1 MNELVKTENLGPV
14 AVEPAGF
21 KLGQWVGR
29 REAFGLIAGRCS
41 AAEIEAIR
49 QIRDENLYR
58 DLHCNWD
65 ECCTRYLHASRRSV
79 DRELGYLHKYGPA
92 FFTVRQLTHITVKE
106 YESIA
111 GHITEHGVN
120 LDGSL
125 VAVHVDNSDQLAAAV
140 EELLKRAEP
149 RQPKPPPKPPP
160 EPLAIDAV
168 LKRCRTVAEQL
179 QSLNGNLD
187 IAQRLELA
195 NAVAE
200 IRAAAAGLGAAIW
213 DRR

>member
-1 MNELVKTENLGPV
+1 MNELVKTENQVPD

-21 KLGQWVGR
+21 KLGRRLGR

-49 QIRDENLYR
+49 QIRDENLYQ

-65 ECCTRYLHASRRSV
+65 ECCTRHLHASRRSV
-79 DRELGYLHKYGPA
+79 ERELGYLHKYGPA

-111 GHITEHGVN
+111 GHITDQGVN
-120 LDGSL
+120 LDGAL
-125 VAVHVDNSDQLAAAV
+125 VSVHVDNSNQLAAAV

-149 RQPKPPPKPPP
+149 RQRKPPP
-160 EPLAIDAV
+160 EPLAICAV
-168 LKRCRTVAEQL
+168 LKRCRTVVEQL
-179 QSLNGNLD
+179 QSLHGNLD
-187 IAQRLELA
+187 VAQRLELA
-195 NAVAE
+195 NAVAQ